1 MFDAVAE
8 AHVNLKEVAAEE
20 RAGWSSLAHSDRV
33 RDVFSI
39 AERAEAELIRT
50 VMGWNRAGGWE
61 ADGQRSAVCWLVWQN
76 QIARP
81 RAKVLVDSAE
91 LCARYPDIAA
101 ALAGGEIAC
110 GHVAA
115 MARVEHPHPDEFAT
129 CAEGLLGAAADT
141 SVVEF
146 DWVAKQ
152 WANAVDH
159 RAPADDRDR
168 GLAISDTFG
177 GKSYVKGSGSTEEA
191 AILRK
196 ALAKDNPPDPA
207 DRPEGPRTLSQRM
220 WDRLIDLAR
229 RELAGADPTGPAD
242 GLDLVA
248 DAETVARSLA
258 QQEGVDP
265 QLDLD
270 LDLDPDP
277 DDQPTAPESSGDSL
291 GAVLARYCDRPTDA
305 NTGTQTGTDAAPP
318 APATAPAP
326 TVPWCGVMGG
336 PPLPPS
342 VVARWLCTAWVRR
355 VIRDPRTGH
364 VMDYGRRQRLYNTNQ
379 RRAMAHRDG
388 GCGFPGCDLGPRYC
402 DAHHLRPWTEGGLT
416 NIDWGLLLCRR
427 HHVLVHDK
435 GWTLGRDPTTGI
447 VTATSP
453 DGRTFTR
460 RPNPLTR
467 RV

>member
-20 RAGWSSLAHSDRV
+20 RAGWSSSAHSDRV

-50 VMGWNRAGGWE
+50 VMGWNLVGGWE
-61 ADGQRSAVCWLVWQN
+61 AGGQRSAVCWLVWQN

-91 LCARYPDIAA
+91 LCAEYPRIAA
-101 ALAGGEIAC
+101 ALAAGEIAC

-152 WANAVDH
+152 WANAVDQ

-207 DRPEGPRTLSQRM
+207 DRPEGIRTLSQRM
-220 WDRLIDLAR
+220 WDKLIDLAR
-229 RELAGADPTGPAD
+229 RELAG
-242 GLDLVA
+242 
-248 DAETVARSLA
+248 
-258 QQEGVDP
+258 VDP

-270 LDLDPDP
+270 LDT
-277 DDQPTAPESSGDSL
+277 DDQHAAPETSGNPIDD
-291 GAVLARYCDRPTDA
+291 VLARYRNRPTDT
-305 NTGTQTGTDAAPP
+305 NTGTEAGADAAPP
-318 APATAPAP
+318 APAPAPRHRHRRCRGAGSWGARRSLRRWSPGGCAPPGSAGSSETPEPAMSWTTGAANASTTPTNAEPWLIETAAAGSPGATSAPAIATPTTSGPGPTAASPTSTGASCCVDDTMSSFTTRAGRWGATPPPVSSPPPAP
-326 TVPWCGVMGG
+326 TAE
-336 PPLPPS
+336 PS
-342 VVARWLCTAWVRR
+342 
-355 VIRDPRTGH
+355 
-364 VMDYGRRQRLYNTNQ
+364 
-379 RRAMAHRDG
+379 
-388 GCGFPGCDLGPRYC
+388 PG
-402 DAHHLRPWTEGGLT
+402 A
-416 NIDWGLLLCRR
+416 
-427 HHVLVHDK
+427 
-435 GWTLGRDPTTGI
+435 PT
-447 VTATSP
+447 P
-453 DGRTFTR
+453 
-460 RPNPLTR
+460 
-467 RV
+467 